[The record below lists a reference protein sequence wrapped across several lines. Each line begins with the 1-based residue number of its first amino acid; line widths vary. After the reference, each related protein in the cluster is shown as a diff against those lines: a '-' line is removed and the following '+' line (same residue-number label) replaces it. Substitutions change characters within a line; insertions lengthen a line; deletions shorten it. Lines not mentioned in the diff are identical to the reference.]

1 MALEVRELI
10 IRATVVQE
18 GSGAQPAPASSGSNN
33 DISPNEQL
41 ISTCVEKILDILKT
55 KHER

>member
-1 MALEVRELI
+1 MPIEVRELI

-18 GSGAQPAPASSGSNN
+18 GKGPAAPASNN
-33 DISPNEQL
+33 SIPADEAIIN
-41 ISTCVEKILDILKT
+41 TCVEKVLKILKD